1 MAETSTLARP
11 YARAI
16 FNLALT
22 DNSLAAWSDT
32 LALLKEVTANKS
44 MVELFNNP
52 DVSGE
57 RLISL
62 IRDICKDEQVEL
74 DEQGQNF
81 LKITAENGRLELI
94 PDIAESFESM
104 RAEQEGSIEAQ
115 VISAYAVNATQKK
128 SIAAALTKKLG
139 REVTITTQTDKT
151 LLGGVI
157 IRAGDMV
164 IDGSVKS
171 QLEKITHSLLS

>member
-1 MAETSTLARP
+1 
-11 YARAI
+11 
-16 FNLALT
+16 
-22 DNSLAAWSDT
+22 
-32 LALLKEVTANKS
+32 
-44 MVELFNNP
+44 
-52 DVSGE
+52 
-57 RLISL
+57 
-62 IRDICKDEQVEL
+62 
-74 DEQGQNF
+74 
-81 LKITAENGRLELI
+81 
-94 PDIAESFESM
+94 M

-139 REVTITTQTDKT
+139 REVTITTQTDKS

>member
-11 YARAI
+11 YAQAI
-16 FNLALT
+16 FNLAHANNTLK
-22 DNSLAAWSDT
+22 AWSDT
-32 LALLKEVTANKS
+32 LALLKEVTANES
-44 MVELFNNP
+44 MVELINNP
-52 DVSGE
+52 SVSDE
-57 RLISL
+57 QVILLITE
-62 IRDICKDEQVEL
+62 ICKDGL

-81 LKITAENGRLELI
+81 LKVTAENGRLEVL
-94 PDIAESFESM
+94 PFIADSFEAM
-104 RAEQEGSIEAQ
+104 RAEEEGSIEAQ

-128 SIAAALTKKLG
+128 SIAAALKKKLG

>member
-11 YARAI
+11 YAQAI
-16 FNLALT
+16 VNLAHA
-22 DNSLAAWSDT
+22 DNTVKTWSDT
-32 LALLKEVTANKS
+32 LTLLKEVTANESIVKLI
-44 MVELFNNP
+44 ENP
-52 DVSGE
+52 DVSSE

-62 IRDICKDEQVEL
+62 ISDICKDEQVEL
-74 DEQGQNF
+74 SEQAQNF
-81 LKITAENGRLELI
+81 LKITAENGRMGVI
-94 PDIAESFESM
+94 PEIADSFEAM
-104 RAEQEGSIEAQ
+104 RAEEEGSIEAQ
-115 VISAYAVNATQKK
+115 VISAFAVNATQKK
-128 SIAAALTKKLG
+128 SIAAALKTKLG
-139 REVTITTQTDKT
+139 REVTITTQTDKS